1 MLTPSR
7 GLMIFK
13 GQKDSDYGCKYQ
25 RGKLSSTALPKLE
38 LYFELLS
45 LKLISSR
52 TTALQIHK
60 DNKTCFLYPDIQ
72 KI

>member
-7 GLMIFK
+7 GLMISK
-13 GQKDSDYGCKYQ
+13 AQKDSDYGCKYQ
-25 RGKLSSTALPKLE
+25 CGKLSSTTLPKLE
-38 LYFELLS
+38 FYFEFLS
-45 LKLISSR
+45 LKLISSS

-60 DNKTCFLYPDIQ
+60 DYKTCFLYPDTQ